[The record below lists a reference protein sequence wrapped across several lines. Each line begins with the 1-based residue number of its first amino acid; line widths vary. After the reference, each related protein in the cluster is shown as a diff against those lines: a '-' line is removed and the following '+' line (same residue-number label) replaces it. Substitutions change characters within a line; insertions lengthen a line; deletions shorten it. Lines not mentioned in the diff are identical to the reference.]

1 MTLRMNRCR
10 SAIQL
15 VSSTVTHLAPV
26 DLKVQVR
33 SNTPRFGALVPTPR
47 DETLLQTAAE
57 RLSCHVRISVE
68 SSERSARLKR
78 GRMISSRANEWPHGR
93 CGWPIVPCGNAREIR
108 VSVSAAR
115 FFAGGKHPP
124 LQMGW
129 LQEVTH
135 AETIPRVA
143 ARPCSGGSR
152 SGRDWRYGVL
162 SSVISMDRCNYDSG
176 MARPT
181 LLPPNCPL
189 TL

>member
-1 MTLRMNRCR
+1 MASRPLRLADRPMRECPRNTGLGVRG
-10 SAIQL
+10 AIL
-15 VSSTVTHLAPV
+15 
-26 DLKVQVR
+26 
-33 SNTPRFGALVPTPR
+33 
-47 DETLLQTAAE
+47 
-57 RLSCHVRISVE
+57 
-68 SSERSARLKR
+68 R
-78 GRMISSRANEWPHGR
+78 GRL
-93 CGWPIVPCGNAREIR
+93 
-108 VSVSAAR
+108 
-115 FFAGGKHPP
+115 HPP
-124 LQMGW
+124 LQVGW